1 MSLFLGTFNSEAL
14 FERASNKVSGSELV
28 KTCIFMKYKYK
39 IRQFS
44 SIEQKKAPNY
54 GGYSVIQEVL
64 NA

>member
-1 MSLFLGTFNSEAL
+1 
-14 FERASNKVSGSELV
+14 VSGSELV